1 MIEVA
6 FGTLWGGRVVV
17 GAILLLSSW
26 TSPTLL
32 SMLNL
37 ILQPVWCFVNK
48 GRKLKRKKR
57 YLADWP
63 LSLLATNLRVKEEEK
78 KPNFVTGFL
87 KIRTMDNPPAI
98 GGPQKQV
105 WTW

>member
-37 ILQPVWCFVNK
+37 IL
-48 GRKLKRKKR
+48 R
-57 YLADWP
+57 YLAAWP
-63 LSLLATNLRVKEEEK
+63 LTLLATNLRVKGRKK
-78 KPNFVTGFL
+78 KPNFVTGCL
-87 KIRTMDNPPAI
+87 KIRTTDNPPTI
-98 GGPQKQV
+98 VGPQKQV